1 MLFNAPPSGRHVFS
15 GESASSMIFRFAYA
29 LRNHKGGRDANIVTT
44 MSEHLANYA
53 PYIQLKRDGFVSEVR
68 AVPPLHREDGTID
81 MDSLA
86 SMADH
91 RTRIVAVTAESN
103 LLGNKSDLQAAS
115 RIAHE
120 NDAILLVDGGVHYM
134 PQALCDVQAI
144 GCDFFVFSS
153 YKMFGPRGG
162 AFAYMSEDAVSLI
175 DPFHVDREASRGD
188 HSFFETGTRD
198 QAYFAA
204 MSEVVRY
211 IAGLSGRNSVDRNAV
226 REGMARIE
234 GYQDTMT
241 KWLLGGLEDQEGLVS
256 IKGVELYGIADVAR
270 YRERGTTF
278 SFSFTGIPDSEAQV
292 TYWKKHAMTVIGGSH
307 WNMAQDFYGKQSF
320 LRATFLHYNS
330 PDEVKAFL
338 HATEEIARSR

>member
-1 MLFNAPPSGRHVFS
+1 MQRQDTDFPVAEVRSRFPYAERDFTGRKRAFLDNGAGSLVLDTAARAEMEARLRFSANTDGGYDESVANENTIAEGREHIAMLFNAPPSGRHVFS

-175 DPFHVDREASRGD
+175 DPFHVDREASRGGPLVFRD
-188 HSFFETGTRD
+188 WHQGPGLLRGHVGGRQVHSRALRQEQCGQERCKGRD
-198 QAYFAA
+198 GQ
-204 MSEVVRY
+204 
-211 IAGLSGRNSVDRNAV
+211 DRGV
-226 REGMARIE
+226 P
-234 GYQDTMT
+234 GYHD
-241 KWLLGGLEDQEGLVS
+241 KV
-256 IKGVELYGIADVAR
+256 VAR
-270 YRERGTTF
+270 WPGGPGRPGVHKGCRTLR
-278 SFSFTGIPDSEAQV
+278 DS
-292 TYWKKHAMTVIGGSH
+292 
-307 WNMAQDFYGKQSF
+307 
-320 LRATFLHYNS
+320 
-330 PDEVKAFL
+330 
-338 HATEEIARSR
+338 